1 MITTF
6 DNGPFV
12 HAVGW
17 TSSHHEVGLHTAGS
31 WAAVAAEAPIAF
43 DTLDGVPRL
52 TYLAQATA
60 PVRPLP
66 QQVLRA
72 SGVAR
77 ARSAAASTIYAGLVA
92 RTLRRALA
100 EAQQA
105 SGTST
110 TPGDAVGIAVV
121 SSSANVQVFFD
132 FESVG
137 VAKSWHDTDAM
148 LLPASIP
155 SAGCTAASM
164 VTDSHA
170 SAITL
175 GDGLYGVCAGIEHA
189 QLLFQHDRANQ
200 LLLLAAEEVSQPMAR
215 ALQALGDR
223 RAAYDGCAGLLL
235 SATPLS
241 SSDWQVCAMA
251 IVPEGQTVQISKP
264 WRCGSRVR
272 VHLDNRLM
280 AFTSTWMPLAVLEA
294 MRFGEET
301 DKAAALIEFH
311 IAGRGSIF
319 IALRHTSRTA
329 SLQDRAGQQE
339 APFSAPSVVRA
350 FSMEACT

>member
-1 MITTF
+1 MITHF
-6 DNGPFV
+6 ENGPFV

-31 WAAVAAEAPIAF
+31 WAAVEAPVVF
-43 DTLDGVPRL
+43 GTLEAEPH
-52 TYLAQATA
+52 LAQSTA

-92 RTLRRALA
+92 KTLRRALA
-100 EAQQA
+100 ESQQA
-105 SGTST
+105 WGTST

-189 QLLFQHDRANQ
+189 HLLFQHDRASQ
-200 LLLLAAEEVSQPMAR
+200 LLLLATEEVSQPMTR
-215 ALQALGDR
+215 ALRALGDR

-235 SATPLS
+235 SAAPLS
-241 SSDWQVCAMA
+241 PSDWQVCAMA
-251 IVPEGQTVQISKP
+251 IVPEGRTVQIAKP
-264 WRCGSRVR
+264 WQSGSRVR
-272 VHLDNRLM
+272 VPLDNRLM
-280 AFTSTWMPLAVLEA
+280 AFTSTWMPLAVLQA

-311 IAGRGSIF
+311 VVGRGSIF
-319 IALRHTSRTA
+319 VALRHASRTA
-329 SLQDRAGQQE
+329 NLQDHTGQQQV
-339 APFSAPSVVRA
+339 PFSASLKVSA
-350 FSMEACT
+350 FCGEAFA

>member
-1 MITTF
+1 MITNF
-6 DNGPFV
+6 ENGPFV

-17 TSSHHEVGLHTAGS
+17 TSTHHEVGLHTAGS
-31 WAAVAAEAPIAF
+31 WAAVEAPVVF
-43 DTLDGVPRL
+43 GTLDAEPRL
-52 TYLAQATA
+52 TCLAQSTA

-77 ARSAAASTIYAGLVA
+77 ARSAAACTIYAGLVA
-92 RTLRRALA
+92 KTLRQALA
-100 EAQQA
+100 KTLEAW
-105 SGTST
+105 GTST

-170 SAITL
+170 SATTF
-175 GDGLYGVCAGIEHA
+175 GDGLYGVRAGIEHA
-189 QLLFQHDRANQ
+189 HLLFQHDRANQ
-200 LLLLAAEEVSQPMAR
+200 LLLLATEEVSQPMAR

-241 SSDWQVCAMA
+241 SSDWQVSAMA

-280 AFTSTWMPLAVLEA
+280 AFTSTWMPLAVLQA

-311 IAGRGSIF
+311 IVGRGSIF
-319 IALRHTSRTA
+319 VALRHASRTA
-329 SLQDRAGQQE
+329 TLQNGSDQLE
-339 APFSAPSVVRA
+339 MPFSAHSVVRA
-350 FSMEACT
+350 FSMEACA